1 MRSRLRWFA
10 AATILLAGGAAFWS
24 PWAALACS
32 LAAVVIIFWPSAPD
46 GDGLVDLELL
56 LRKAV
61 SGDLVARHPRAIAD
75 ARLEA
80 IRVNI
85 NSVLDQTETAF
96 REILGAMRASSEGNS
111 ARRLQLAGLHGTF
124 RTVLERMQN
133 ILDHLEESQESV
145 AREALLSRIF
155 LRSENGLSMAI
166 SHVNGA
172 LTIVGEKSRT
182 SRELAAEF
190 GQAASAMSGAS
201 ARMSQALGGAERSAN
216 SGVAALADLNAKA
229 DNIRQLTGKIDG
241 VAKQTNLLALNAA
254 IEAARAGE
262 VGRGFAVVADEVRKL
277 ADQAQRSAEEIAAAV
292 TAISVSL
299 HSATDQIGQ
308 LHEAVGEA
316 RQTADE
322 FSGQLAAS
330 AASADQVCELVSTIE
345 GGAHGMEAS
354 MRLVATAQH
363 ARSDA
368 TEILNGR
375 EVNVASLSEAEKEAV
390 GIARSRRWIKGSDD
404 RQALIAIY
412 DRLFA
417 NIEEQIR

>member
-1 MRSRLRWFA
+1 MRSNFRWIA
-10 AATILLAGGAAFWS
+10 AALVLLAAGGAFWS
-24 PWAALACS
+24 PWAALVLS
-32 LAAVVIIFWPSAPD
+32 LLALIPICWPAAPG
-46 GDGLVDLELL
+46 GDGLGNLEQL
-56 LRKAV
+56 LRKV
-61 SGDLVARHPRAIAD
+61 VNGDLVARLPNAIPEP
-75 ARLEA
+75 RLEA
-80 IRVNI
+80 IRVNL

-96 REILGAMRASSEGNS
+96 REILGAMRASSEGNA

-124 RTVLERMQN
+124 RSVLERMQS
-133 ILDHLEESQESV
+133 ILDHLEETQESV

-155 LRSENGLSMAI
+155 LRSEKGLSMAI
-166 SHVNGA
+166 SHVNGS
-172 LTIVGEKSRT
+172 LSTVGENSRV

-190 GQAASAMSGAS
+190 GQSASAMSGAS
-201 ARMSQALGGAERSAN
+201 ARMSTALGGAERAAN

-229 DNIRQLTGKIDG
+229 DNIRQLTGQIDG

-277 ADQAQRSAEEIAAAV
+277 ADQAQRSAEEIAGAV
-292 TAISVSL
+292 AAISSSMHV
-299 HSATDQIGQ
+299 ATEQIGQ
-308 LHEAVGEA
+308 LQGAVAEA
-316 RQTADE
+316 RQTADD
-322 FSGQLAAS
+322 FSGQLATS

-375 EVNVASLSEAEKEAV
+375 EVNVSSLSETEREAV
-390 GIARSRRWIKGSDD
+390 GIARSRRWIKGSAD
-404 RQALIAIY
+404 RDALIAIY

-417 NIEEQIR
+417 NIEEQIQ